1 MTWSQSVLT
10 ISRTQILDVNDPAGI
25 PRISAPTCSRSWRSG
40 QQRLWQDTSAA
51 CSSTVQKVQ
60 FKSLISSGA
69 RVICQHILYEPSA
82 RGWFVILDQLSTI
95 AQQLH
100 LISFSFFRPGETGT
114 TYVAEMITANLP
126 FVRRGDRQRDKSR
139 ARRPVRVLAFTM
151 LYISMFVLLALS
163 RGFTIGG
170 GAAARGS
177 AGMCST
183 CLLLMQ
189 CVIGVRNTYW
199 SLNNL

>member
-1 MTWSQSVLT
+1 M
-10 ISRTQILDVNDPAGI
+10 
-25 PRISAPTCSRSWRSG
+25 
-40 QQRLWQDTSAA
+40 
-51 CSSTVQKVQ
+51 Q

-82 RGWFVILDQLSTI
+82 RGRFVILDQLSTI

-100 LISFSFFRPGETGT
+100 LISFSFFRPGETAT
-114 TYVAEMITANLP
+114 TYVTEMITANLP

-139 ARRPVRVLAFTM
+139 ARRRVRVLAITM
-151 LYISMFVLLALS
+151 LYISMLVLLALS

-177 AGMCST
+177 AVAALST
-183 CLLLMQ
+183 ETNLSTGQGAAAGDHSQLDDRAATSVRRRSETKSGNPPQKLVLVNIRLQSCTGKISSH
-189 CVIGVRNTYW
+189 CVHYLPASTD
-199 SLNNL
+199 LK

>member
-1 MTWSQSVLT
+1 
-10 ISRTQILDVNDPAGI
+10 
-25 PRISAPTCSRSWRSG
+25 
-40 QQRLWQDTSAA
+40 
-51 CSSTVQKVQ
+51 VQ

-69 RVICQHILYEPSA
+69 RIICQHILYEPSA
-82 RGWFVILDQLSTI
+82 RGRFVILDQLSTI

-100 LISFSFFRPGETGT
+100 LISFRFFRPGETAT
-114 TYVAEMITANLP
+114 TYLAEMIITANLE

-139 ARRPVRVLAFTM
+139 ARRRVRVLAITM
-151 LYISMFVLLALS
+151 LYISMLVLLALS
-163 RGFTIGG
+163 QGFTIGG

-189 CVIGVRNTYW
+189 CVIGVRNTY
-199 SLNNL
+199 

>member
-1 MTWSQSVLT
+1 LT
-10 ISRTQILDVNDPAGI
+10 STILQVYHGSLLP
-25 PRISAPTCSRSWRSG
+25 
-40 QQRLWQDTSAA
+40 SAA
-51 CSSTVQKVQ
+51 ALSDLDNNDSDRTLVQPAVVQKVQ

-69 RVICQHILYEPSA
+69 SVICQHILYEPSA
-82 RGWFVILDQLSTI
+82 RGRFVILDQLSTI

-100 LISFSFFRPGETGT
+100 LISFSFFRPGETAT
-114 TYVAEMITANLP
+114 TYIAEMITANLP

-139 ARRPVRVLAFTM
+139 ARRRVRVLAITM
-151 LYISMFVLLALS
+151 LYISMLVLLALS

-183 CLLLMQ
+183 CLLLMR